1 METKRN
7 QWGMP
12 YMDTFIENMKNQ
24 NTRSSGAERRYKAA
38 LTRLAAEK
46 RLEEESLLQ
55 TIRQKDADILMLEI
69 LLFVICA
76 AFTYSVAYGF

>member
-7 QWGMP
+7 QFGIP
-12 YMDTFIENMKNQ
+12 YMDTFVENMRNA

-38 LTRLAAEK
+38 LTKLAAEK
-46 RLEEESLLQ
+46 RLEEESLLE
-55 TIRQKDADILMLEI
+55 TIRQKDADILMLEV
-69 LLFVICA
+69 LLFIICA